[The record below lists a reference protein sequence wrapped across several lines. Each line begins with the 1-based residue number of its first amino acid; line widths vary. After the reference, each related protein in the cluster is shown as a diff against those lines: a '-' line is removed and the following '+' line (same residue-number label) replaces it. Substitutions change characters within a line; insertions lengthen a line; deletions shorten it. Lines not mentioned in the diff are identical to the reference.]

1 MNKEFVKI
9 IPDCI
14 EKMSCFTP
22 ARHREFRTS
31 VICFLSI
38 GIIRSTIRYIH
49 EERMIDKQYKHEE
62 IRLQMEHEEKMAEIK
77 ANLLIREEES
87 EDEKDN

>member
-31 VICFLSI
+31 LICFLSI
-38 GIIRSTIRYIH
+38 GVIRTTIRYIH
-49 EERMIDKQYKHEE
+49 EERMVDKQYKHEE
-62 IRLQMEHEEKMAEIK
+62 TMLEIKHEERMLEIK
-77 ANLLIREEES
+77 AKLLSREEES
-87 EDEKDN
+87 KDEKDN